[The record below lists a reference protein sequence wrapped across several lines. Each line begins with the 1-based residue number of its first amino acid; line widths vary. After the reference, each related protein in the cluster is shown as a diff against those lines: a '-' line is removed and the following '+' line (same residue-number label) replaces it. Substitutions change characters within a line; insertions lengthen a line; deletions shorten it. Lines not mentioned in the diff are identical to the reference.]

1 VDLDKI
7 YRDTPLNKIPWNYET
22 PPDSLVDLVN
32 REEIKPCKAVDFGC
46 GIGSYAIYLVTEGF
60 DVTGIDISP
69 SAISIAKK
77 RAIERGIKC
86 NFLVADILGKLERAI
101 ERGIKC
107 NFLVADILGKL
118 EDLEDKFDF
127 AYDWELLHHI
137 FPEKRKLYVENV
149 YKLLDLKG
157 KYLSVCF
164 SEKDPCFGGQEKYR
178 ETPLG
183 TVLYFSS
190 KEELEILFKPYFRII
205 KLKTIE
211 IRGKPTPHIANY
223 AFMERK

>member
-7 YRDTPLNKIPWNYET
+7 YRNTPLNKIPWNYET

-32 REEIKPCKAVDFGC
+32 RGVIKPCKAVDFGC
-46 GIGSYAIYLVTEGF
+46 GIGSYAIYFATEGF

-69 SAISIAKK
+69 SAISLAKK
-77 RAIERGIKC
+77 RAIEKGMKC
-86 NFLVADILGKLERAI
+86 NFIVADITGKLE
-101 ERGIKC
+101 E
-107 NFLVADILGKL
+107 F
-118 EDLEDKFDF
+118 EDKFDF

-137 FPEKRKLYVENV
+137 FPEKRKQYVENV
-149 YKLLDLKG
+149 YKFLKLKA

-164 SEKDPCFGGQEKYR
+164 SDKDPCFGGQKKYR

-183 TVLYFSS
+183 TILYFSS
-190 KEELEILFKPYFRII
+190 KEELKALFKPYFRII

-211 IRGKPTPHIANY
+211 IRGKPIPHIANY